1 MRPADRVRRL
11 LERPRLLLAAAVVLQ
26 WLTAL
31 AVGLRANDLDLGALG
46 LVDVLVLGPLA
57 LLLAAR
63 IAGRIGGAALAAWTL
78 LLWVALPWL
87 APAFTLA
94 SYDATLRDDVLP
106 LALGLTGDAGYAAG
120 VATLLAVELAT
131 RRGRNERL
139 LGALA
144 LAVLGATLLVR
155 GGSGS
160 LSLDALQASM
170 TGLREYFWSQRLLQ
184 WLPLAGVIA
193 VARRSPPLA
202 LLLGAWLGSVL
213 VLRVARTGVGFEG
226 GELFRALL
234 PGLPALVLLA
244 AALPLLVPTLATR
257 LGPLARPAEVP

>member
-1 MRPADRVRRL
+1 MPPADRVRRL
-11 LERPRLLLAAAVVLQ
+11 LERPRLLLVAAVVLQ
-26 WLTAL
+26 WLTTL
-31 AVGLRANDLDLGALG
+31 AVALRASDVEVGALG
-46 LVDVLVLGPLA
+46 LVDVLLLGPLA

-106 LALGLTGDAGYAAG
+106 LVLGVTGDGGYAAG
-120 VATLLAVELAT
+120 VAALLAVEAAT

-139 LGALA
+139 VGALL

-160 LSLDALQASM
+160 LSLDALQANL

-184 WLPLAGVIA
+184 WLPLAGVVA
-193 VARRSPPLA
+193 VARRSLPLA
-202 LLLGAWLGSVL
+202 ILLGGWLGSVL
-213 VLRVARTGVGFEG
+213 VFRAARTGVGFEG

-257 LGPLARPAEVP
+257 LGRLARPAEVP